1 MALELC
7 AIAFDCPDP
16 RALAEF
22 YGRLLGWEIDEDAS
36 DDRWVELADPGGGA
50 PLAFQRAERYRRPT
64 WPDEEVPQQVHVDI
78 AVESLQEGHELAI
91 AAGADSCRSHR
102 TAPGRTSGS
111 TPIRPGTRSAWS
123 PPALPRTS
131 ECKQCACYS

>member
-7 AIAFDCPDP
+7 AIAFNCPDP

-91 AAGADSCRSHR
+91 AAGAEQLPQPPDRAGANFRVYADPAGHPFCVVA
-102 TAPGRTSGS
+102 TGAPTN
-111 TPIRPGTRSAWS
+111 
-123 PPALPRTS
+123 
-131 ECKQCACYS
+131 E

>member
-7 AIAFDCPDP
+7 AIAFNCPDP

-64 WPDEEVPQQVHVDI
+64 WPDEEPQQVHVDI
-78 AVESLQEGHELAI
+78 AVESLQEGLSWPSRPGRSSAPPDR
-91 AAGADSCRSHR
+91 AGANFQVSPVAGHPFCVVA
-102 TAPGRTSGS
+102 TGAPTN
-111 TPIRPGTRSAWS
+111 
-123 PPALPRTS
+123 
-131 ECKQCACYS
+131 E